1 MPLSE
6 VRGAARLTA
15 WRERRWSRRRGRR
28 HEARSRCE
36 IAVCIVSRRV
46 LHVAAGTFLQA
57 PSRSAE
63 APSSARLGGVQPLQG
78 SFSAAARP
86 RPSSSGAAA
95 RLSSGRRPSST
106 STSSP
111 SPPAEPPAPAG
122 AAAAAAPG
130 RSRRSKQLVAARQAK
145 QLEAAIAV
153 GARRAACAHASSMRA
168 QRSLAV
174 QSGGGAPG
182 ATPGE
187 GGHVLCERV
196 QPGTR
201 PLNEVACSLPNAN
214 RPSSSR
220 GEQSRGEQR
229 WCGPQCGLDQVR
241 FGGDVARAATAGLR
255 GYR

>member
-1 MPLSE
+1 M
-6 VRGAARLTA
+6 
-15 WRERRWSRRRGRR
+15 WRRALFCRRR
-28 HEARSRCE
+28 HEARRHRRAPGS
-36 IAVCIVSRRV
+36 AVSSPCRVVSPRPRGRAPPP
-46 LHVAAGTFLQA
+46 AA
-57 PSRSAE
+57 
-63 APSSARLGGVQPLQG
+63 PLRD
-78 SFSAAARP
+78 SPRAVDRP
-86 RPSSSGAAA
+86 RP
-95 RLSSGRRPSST
+95 RPR
-106 STSSP
+106 P
-111 SPPAEPPAPAG
+111 RAPAG